1 MVVGILIAVKW
12 SLVTSSIE
20 NVWMHHS
27 LLIGRAVRLMASI
40 DWVVF
45 GKWVAKSQSGICHD
59 GISGRLMQFAA
70 WLA

>member
-1 MVVGILIAVKW
+1 
-12 SLVTSSIE
+12 
-20 NVWMHHS
+20 
-27 LLIGRAVRLMASI
+27 MASI

-70 WLA
+70 WLAQGNVYKGKVNYIFNDIWGTK

>member
-1 MVVGILIAVKW
+1 
-12 SLVTSSIE
+12 
-20 NVWMHHS
+20 
-27 LLIGRAVRLMASI
+27 MASI

-45 GKWVAKSQSGICHD
+45 GKWVAKSQSGINHD

>member
-20 NVWMHHS
+20 NGSIHS